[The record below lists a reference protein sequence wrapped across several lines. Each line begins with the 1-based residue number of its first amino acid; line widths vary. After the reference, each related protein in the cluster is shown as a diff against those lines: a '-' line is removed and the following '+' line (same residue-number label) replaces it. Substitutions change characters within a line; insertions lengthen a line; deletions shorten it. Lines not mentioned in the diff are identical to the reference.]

1 MLFQVRIVP
10 HTRKSCPLLFYR
22 IETAREK
29 AFLRTEYSGMHLWCR
44 KRTSGVPNE
53 PRGGGNVPDYH
64 LTLEAMKRLVFI
76 SNWT

>member
-1 MLFQVRIVP
+1 MIYFQLFTTFRY
-10 HTRKSCPLLFYR
+10 KSLKNSE